1 MLQVIVGF
9 SALAS
14 YNFKILYRPGKC
26 NSDADGLSR
35 LNHEELSSDSIKAI
49 CQIGQPYAETLAFD
63 HFICQSMQPIEK
75 IGEQYDIATLQ
86 NDDPS
91 ISFWKQQVILGKKPE
106 RSTLQTDNDFIF
118 HRNFSKL
125 RVRDDILLREVNSE
139 DKTILQHVIPAS
151 AIPTVLSNLHNKM
164 GHLGRDKTLSL
175 VRQRFY
181 CQECSEM

>member
-1 MLQVIVGF
+1 MLRRTIPRTSWNFYSDYLQGKEFTVYTDNNPLTYVLSNAKLDSTGHRWV

-14 YNFKILYRPGKC
+14 YNFKILYSPGKC
-26 NSDADGLSR
+26 NSDADGLSQ

-91 ISFWKQQVILGKKPE
+91 ITFWKQLVILGKKPE
-106 RSTLQTDNDFIF
+106 RSTLQTENDF
-118 HRNFSKL
+118 K
-125 RVRDDILLREVNSE
+125 
-139 DKTILQHVIPAS
+139 
-151 AIPTVLSNLHNKM
+151 
-164 GHLGRDKTLSL
+164 
-175 VRQRFY
+175 
-181 CQECSEM
+181 